1 MNHNPDAGYNE
12 FKIVLY
18 SLIGELQAI
27 PTAKTIYKGKN
38 PLVVLIYQCRWR
50 RECSPSLSV
59 ISAAFIA
66 FGRSCLLA
74 KTSSTASRSSSCNE
88 YVNCKNTNN
97 FHEQRTIPDH
107 RA

>member
-38 PLVVLIYQCRWR
+38 PLVVLNYQCRWR

-74 KTSSTASRSSSCNE
+74 NTSKTASRNSSCHKFQLIIIHGCNL
-88 YVNCKNTNN
+88 
-97 FHEQRTIPDH
+97 Q
-107 RA
+107 